1 MVIGAYKMLV
11 DTFGRKIEYIRISV
25 TKQCNFRCQYCMPD
39 TPEDFLDSSMIPL
52 DKTLEFL
59 KVAINEGIKKIRI
72 TGGEPLLRDDL
83 SDFIA
88 SLRAYSPSVELAL
101 TTNGFFLK
109 KYAKTLKD
117 SGLNRLNVSLD
128 TLKENRLKLI
138 SKRDALPNVLEGL
151 QEAKKVGLPIK
162 INMVPLKGV
171 NDDEVLDMLEFC
183 LENGFILRYIEFME
197 NSHANSTLRGL
208 NERELLN
215 LISQKYTFTPIE
227 KQTIGPA
234 KSFKLENGGV
244 FGIIAPHNDDFC
256 KSCNRIRLTSEGTIC
271 PCLYYQEAVN
281 AREAILSGDITQ
293 MKEALKLSVHN
304 KPEKNQWDNEQ
315 NQHSARAF
323 YYTGG

>member
-1 MVIGAYKMLV
+1 MLI

-83 SDFIA
+83 AGFIA
-88 SLRAYSPSVELAL
+88 SLRAYSPTVELAL

-117 SGLNRLNVSLD
+117 AGLNRLNVSLD
-128 TLKENRLKLI
+128 TLKDTRLKLI
-138 SKRDALPNVLEGL
+138 SKRDALQNVLEGL
-151 QEAKKVGLPIK
+151 QEAKNVGLPIK

-171 NDDEVLDMLEFC
+171 NDDEVIEMLEFC
-183 LENGFILRYIEFME
+183 NVNGFTLRYIEFME
-197 NSHANSTLRGL
+197 NSHANSKLRGL
-208 NERELLN
+208 NEREILN
-215 LISQKYTFTPIE
+215 LISTKYSFTPIQ

-234 KSFKLENGGV
+234 KSFVLQSGEV

-256 KSCNRIRLTSEGTIC
+256 KSCNRVRLTSEGTIC
-271 PCLYYQEAVN
+271 PCLYYQEAVD
-281 AREAILSGDITQ
+281 AREAILSGDASA
-293 MKEALKLSVHN
+293 MREALKLSVHN